1 LKGAFVDAEPDL
13 FDCRSLAELVKR
25 RGVQVEHAAIWIAR
39 DAHPQLSPAQVLLD
53 LDTLAENFDADALDT
68 PDAHEQATALVHHV
82 AMRHGFQG
90 NRANYNEVDNSYLD
104 SVLRRKTGIPI
115 SLAVVYMAVAHRV
128 GIPVLPIGFPGHFL
142 VRVGAPS
149 GVLVDPFDGRLITSH
164 ELPALLTQTVGPQ
177 STMKPEYL
185 APVGVADVAQRMLL
199 NLKRLHETQQDF
211 SHALLVT
218 DRLVE
223 LTGSPEF
230 RRDRGMLALKLGAN
244 QVASTDLAHYLLKR
258 PNAGDAAEVRNA
270 LARSRKAAPLMN

>member
-1 LKGAFVDAEPDL
+1 V
-13 FDCRSLAELVKR
+13 
-25 RGVQVEHAAIWIAR
+25 AI
-39 DAHPQLSPAQVLLD
+39 
-53 LDTLAENFDADALDT
+53 
-68 PDAHEQATALVHHV
+68 
-82 AMRHGFQG
+82 RHGFLG
-90 NRANYNEVDNSYLD
+90 NRSNYDEVDNSYLD
-104 SVLRRKTGIPI
+104 SVLKRKTGIPI

-142 VRVGAPS
+142 VRVGAPN
-149 GVLVDPFDGRLITSH
+149 GVLVDPFEGRILTGPD
-164 ELPALLTQTVGPQ
+164 LPALLTRGLGANAAL
-177 STMKPEYL
+177 KPEYL

-199 NLKRLHETQQDF
+199 NLKRLHEAQRDY